1 LVMVLRVLGLVSI
14 FLLALSFGGFLSIG
28 VFVES
33 SGSLSSNQNPARFV
47 LGFDDPAVIDAIRNY
62 SGAQILKIIWDLMA
76 AVIVVPDSVASALKH
91 LKGVRY
97 VEPDHQVK
105 VFGFSGYSDVLW
117 NVRIINAN
125 KVWDSFYPQYGWA
138 ALGFNITAGSGVS
151 VAVLDTGIDYRHP
164 DLFGRVVWCANTVG
178 TSTYAGTD
186 LRKCIDRNGHGTH
199 VAGII
204 ASAINNIGNAGV
216 APNVSLYAVKV
227 LSNSGSGTYSDVAEG
242 IVIAVKG
249 PDGVNGT
256 ADDAMI
262 LSMSL
267 GGSSPSHIIEDAI
280 RYALENKAVIVAA
293 AGNSGDC
300 NPSTDNIAYPARYS
314 STYSNVIAVG
324 AMDQD
329 YRIPCWSSDGP
340 ELTIVAPGVN
350 IYSTYKNNGYA
361 TLSGTSMATPHVS
374 ASIAIIQALRTASG
388 KTPLDPGQVR
398 SAIINTALDLGA
410 PGFDVFSGYGLINTL
425 AAVQY
430 AISMP

>member
-1 LVMVLRVLGLVSI
+1 MTLVLRVIGLVSI
-14 FLLALSFGGFLSIG
+14 FLLALSSGGFLSIG
-28 VFVES
+28 VIVES
-33 SGSLSSNQNPARFV
+33 SGPLSSSQNPARFV
-47 LGFDDPAVIDAIRNY
+47 IGFEDPSVIDAIRNY
-62 SGAQILKIIWDLMA
+62 SGAQIIKIIWDLRA
-76 AVIVVPDSVASALKH
+76 AVIVVPESVASALKH
-91 LKGVRY
+91 LRGVRY
-97 VEPDHQVK
+97 VEPDQEVR
-105 VFGFSGYSDVLW
+105 VFGFSDYSDVLW

-138 ALGFNITAGSGVS
+138 ALGFNITASRGVI

-164 DLFGRVVWCANTVG
+164 DLSGRVVWCANTVG
-178 TSTYAGTD
+178 NHTFTGTD
-186 LRKCIDRNGHGTH
+186 LRRCIDRNGHGTH

-227 LSNSGSGTYSDVAEG
+227 LNDGGVGTYSDVAEG

-256 ADDAMI
+256 ADDARI

-267 GGSSPSHIIEDAI
+267 GGSSPSQIIEDAI

-300 NPSTDNIAYPARYS
+300 NPSTDNIEYPAKYS
-314 STYSNVIAVG
+314 SKYPNVIAVG
-324 AMDQD
+324 AMDQN

-340 ELTIVAPGVN
+340 ELTVVAPGVGV
-350 IYSTYKNNGYA
+350 YSTYRNNGYA

-374 ASIAIIQALRTASG
+374 ATIALVQALRVASG
-388 KTPLDPGQVR
+388 KAPLDPGQVR
-398 SAIINTALDLGA
+398 SVIISTAIDLGA
-410 PGFDVFSGYGLINTL
+410 PGFDVFSGYGLIDTL

-430 AISMP
+430 AINMP